1 MNLIIKKEVWG
12 KYIMAN
18 ENFKYA
24 YFALIKANIDNEYN
38 EAMLQFILYVIKKK
52 HYDEIDVEALCK
64 DFEKIIGFVIPYFP
78 MKKLLTE
85 ALKDGFIEYTKD
97 KKYIPN
103 FSNIDKSVFMNDIN
117 NGNKK
122 FTALLRDFKSFVLR
136 TNNESLTDDDAD
148 KIISSFIEEQGMLLF
163 NEKDNYFNSCHEEY
177 LFAKYLEELYLKDS
191 SQFEYINELIVGRLL
206 SEYFLYSE
214 DDKEYLSDATV
225 YLDTGFVFRLLG
237 IDGLNR
243 KEIYN
248 QLLRQMQSL
257 GMKIKVYE
265 HTYSEITGII
275 LNSIQWIDNLEYDP
289 VMSSDTIDYFVR
301 NSYTKEY
308 VEDYAT
314 NLRKTLNDLGVEIE
328 SMSYPQ
334 SVPQNVISEMDY
346 YDAIVN
352 QYKENNDDFDEE
364 EKRNT
369 IWMDAKSFFY
379 TDYLSNGVI
388 ANSISDIKH
397 LFVTTNFSLAFALK
411 KLLSER
417 KRINDYGIPFC
428 VTDSFL
434 GVVLWKT
441 APDKIADYTRNRLMV
456 AMNAAFLPKEAL
468 LEKLVSSLEK
478 CVDDGKISSEECYML
493 KTTHLAHKYL
503 MDITKGDPELFTQQ
517 TPLEILQAIHNEGK
531 EEGFQEGIQVEREK
545 ANKEIESI
553 SNELAEMDKKN
564 QTLERKDIDQ
574 QIEIS
579 ELKRKIAIQGKSK
592 AEDDYA
598 NIERHEKI
606 AYKQATKYRK
616 IVGIAYVVFIFMYV
630 AFGVLIWTISE
641 ELDFFSLYTF
651 LTPVPLAIVTYLYFA
666 ITGKSFNIFK
676 WTENIV
682 KLQQEKYFAK
692 HNIKLE
698 QKEQLSYTI
707 NELSK
712 DIDNHNRTSEELLIK
727 R

>member
-1 MNLIIKKEVWG
+1 MARLF
-12 KYIMAN
+12 IMGN

-24 YFALIKANIDNEYN
+24 YFALIKANVDNEYN
-38 EAMLQFILYVIKKK
+38 DAMLQFILYVIKKK
-52 HYDEIDVEALCK
+52 HYDEIDVETICK
-64 DFEKIIGFVIPYFP
+64 DFEEIIGFVIPYFP
-78 MKKLLTE
+78 MKKLLNE

-122 FTALLRDFKSFVLR
+122 FSALLRDFKSFVLR
-136 TNNESLTDDDAD
+136 TNNESLTDDDVD
-148 KIISSFIEEQGMLLF
+148 KIISCFIEEQGMLLF

-177 LFAKYLEELYLKDS
+177 LFAKYLEELYLKDIK
-191 SQFEYINELIVGRLL
+191 QFEYINELIVGRLL
-206 SEYFLYSE
+206 SEYLLYSE
-214 DDKEYLSDATV
+214 DDKEYLSDVTV

-243 KEIYN
+243 KEIYV
-248 QLLRQMQSL
+248 QLLTQMKSL

-265 HTYSEITGII
+265 HTYSEISGII
-275 LNSIQWIDNLEYDP
+275 LNSIQWINNPEYNP

-301 NSYTKEY
+301 GSFTKEY
-308 VEDYAT
+308 IEDYAI
-314 NLRKTLNDLGVEIE
+314 NLRTTLSDFGVEIE
-328 SMSYPQ
+328 DMSYPQ
-334 SVPQNVISEMDY
+334 NISQNIISEMEY
-346 YDAIVN
+346 YDAIVK

-369 IWMDAKSFFY
+369 IQMDAKSFFY
-379 TDYLSNGVI
+379 TDYLSNGVT

-411 KLLSER
+411 KLLCEH

-434 GVVLWKT
+434 GVVLWQT
-441 APDKIADYTRNRLMV
+441 APDKIAEYTRNRLIV
-456 AMNAAFLPKEAL
+456 AINAAFSPKEAL

-478 CVDDGKISSEECYML
+478 YVVDGKISSEECYML

-531 EEGFQEGIQVEREK
+531 EEGIQEGIQAEREK
-545 ANKEIESI
+545 ANKEIEFI
-553 SNELAEMDKKN
+553 FNKLEAKDKENKKL
-564 QTLERKDIDQ
+564 QRKDIDS

-579 ELKRKIAIQGKSK
+579 ELNRKLLIKDKEEVENTLKIIEEHERNASNKAKNYKR
-592 AEDDYA
+592 
-598 NIERHEKI
+598 NL
-606 AYKQATKYRK
+606 
-616 IVGIAYVVFIFMYV
+616 GIIYCIFIIIYVVL
-630 AFGVLIWTISE
+630 GVVIWTVSE
-641 ELDFFSLYTF
+641 KLDFFSLYTF
-651 LTPVPLAIVTYLYFA
+651 LAPAFLIILSYMYFA
-666 ITGKSFNIFK
+666 ITGRSFNIFK

-682 KLQQEKYFAK
+682 EQQQKKYFAK
-692 HNIKLE
+692 HNIDLK
-698 QKEQLSYTI
+698 QKEQIRNTLS
-707 NELSK
+707 ELSK
-712 DIDNHNRTSEELLIK
+712 DIDRYNKISEELLVK

>member
-1 MNLIIKKEVWG
+1 MG
-12 KYIMAN
+12 N

-24 YFALIKANIDNEYN
+24 YFALIKANVDNEYN
-38 EAMLQFILYVIKKK
+38 EAMLQFVLYVIKKK
-52 HYDEIDVEALCK
+52 HYDEIDVEILCE
-64 DFEKIIGFVIPYFP
+64 DFEEIIGFVIPYFP
-78 MKKLLTE
+78 MKNLLNE

-97 KKYIPN
+97 KKFIPN

-148 KIISSFIEEQGMLLF
+148 KIISCFIEEQGMLLF

-177 LFAKYLEELYLKDS
+177 LFAKYLEELYLKDIK
-191 SQFEYINELIVGRLL
+191 QFEYINELIVGRLL
-206 SEYFLYSE
+206 SEYLLYSD
-214 DDKEYLSDATV
+214 DDKEYLSNVTV

-237 IDGLNR
+237 IDGLKR
-243 KEIYN
+243 EGIYT
-248 QLLRQMQSL
+248 QLLTQMKSL
-257 GMKIKVYE
+257 GIKTKVYE
-265 HTYSEITGII
+265 HTYSEISGII
-275 LNSIQWIDNLEYDP
+275 LNSIQWINNPEYNP
-289 VMSSDTIDYFVR
+289 VISNDTIDYFVR

-314 NLRKTLNDLGVEIE
+314 NLRTTLNDLGVEIE

-334 SVPQNVISEMDY
+334 NVPQNIISEMDY
-346 YDAIVN
+346 YDAIVK
-352 QYKENNDDFDEE
+352 QYKENNDDFDEAG
-364 EKRNT
+364 KQNT
-369 IWMDAKSFFY
+369 IYMDAKSFFY
-379 TDYLSNGVI
+379 TDYLSNGVT

-411 KLLSER
+411 KLLSEH
-417 KRINDYGIPFC
+417 KRINNYGIPFC

-441 APDKIADYTRNRLMV
+441 APDKIAEYTRNRLIV
-456 AMNAAFLPKEAL
+456 AMNAAFSPKEAL

-478 CVDDGKISSEECYML
+478 CVDDGKISPEECYML

-531 EEGFQEGIQVEREK
+531 KEGIQEGIQTEREK
-545 ANKEIESI
+545 ANKEIECI
-553 SNELAEMDKKN
+553 NNELAAIDKKN

-579 ELKRKIAIQGKSK
+579 ELKKRISIKEKK
-592 AEDDYA
+592 EAEESYA
-598 NIERHEKI
+598 NIEEHEKI
-606 AYKQATKYRK
+606 AYEKAKKYKRK
-616 IVGIAYVVFIFMYV
+616 LSVIYIVFLIVYALL
-630 AFGVLIWTISE
+630 GVYIWSVSKKY
-641 ELDFFSLYTF
+641 DFFSLYTF
-651 LTPVPLAIVTYLYFA
+651 LSPLLFATITYAYFA

-676 WTENIV
+676 WTDNIV
-682 KLQQEKYFAK
+682 KRQQEKYFEK
-692 HNIKLE
+692 NKINLD

-712 DIDNHNRTSEELLIK
+712 KIDEHNRNSEELLTK

>member
-1 MNLIIKKEVWG
+1 MG
-12 KYIMAN
+12 N

-52 HYDEIDVEALCK
+52 HYDEIDVEILCK

-117 NGNKK
+117 NENKK

-206 SEYFLYSE
+206 SEYLLYTE
-214 DDKEYLSDATV
+214 DDKEYLSDVTV

-265 HTYSEITGII
+265 HTYSEISGII

-289 VMSSDTIDYFVR
+289 VMSSETIDYFVR

-379 TDYLSNGVI
+379 TDYLSNGFI

-478 CVDDGKISSEECYML
+478 CVDAGKISPEECYML

-553 SNELAEMDKKN
+553 SNKLDAKDKEN
-564 QTLERKDIDQ
+564 QNLQRKDIDQ
-574 QIEIS
+574 QIVIS
-579 ELKRKIAIQGKSK
+579 ELKKRIAIQDKSN
-592 AEDDYA
+592 AEENYA
-598 NIERHEKI
+598 SIEKHEKI
-606 AYKQATKYRK
+606 AYNKAKKHKRNLGIIYIAFLIIYALVGVYFWTVSKKYD
-616 IVGIAYVVFIFMYV
+616 
-630 AFGVLIWTISE
+630 L
-641 ELDFFSLYTF
+641 FSLYTF
-651 LTPVPLAIVTYLYFA
+651 LAPVVFAVITYAYFA

-676 WTENIV
+676 WTDNIV
-682 KLQQEKYFAK
+682 KQQQEKYFAK
-692 HNIKLE
+692 NNIKLE

-712 DIDNHNRTSEELLIK
+712 DIDKHNRTSEELLTK